1 MLPKNRDYLFILGVE
16 RWGSFFFGGGGVG
29 GFLSKSKRNF
39 SMSKCEGG
47 RVIKRVHF

>member
-16 RWGSFFFGGGGVG
+16 RWGSFFGGGGRI
-29 GFLSKSKRNF
+29 FIKEQSKSNF

-47 RVIKRVHF
+47 GVIKRVHF